1 MTDYIISLIIFA
13 SIQVA
18 TPGPANVIIM
28 ANAMRF
34 GVHPIMPFVAGVI
47 LGKQFIVW
55 PIGFGLMLVL
65 EKIPLLY
72 MILQGMM
79 LLYMTYL
86 AWKIANLRI
95 HHTEAKNTRPPN
107 FWAGL
112 LVHPVNPKAWAMI
125 ITIFTYFLPKENM
138 GFQNTA
144 IVALCLFFIQIVFQ
158 PLWAVFGT
166 YIRQVLMGKR
176 IEKYIMKMM
185 AATILIVLLWGL
197 FDGTNSFI
205 G

>member
-1 MTDYIISLIIFA
+1 
-13 SIQVA
+13 
-18 TPGPANVIIM
+18 
-28 ANAMRF
+28 
-34 GVHPIMPFVAGVI
+34 
-47 LGKQFIVW
+47 
-55 PIGFGLMLVL
+55 
-65 EKIPLLY
+65 
-72 MILQGMM
+72 
-79 LLYMTYL
+79 
-86 AWKIANLRI
+86 
-95 HHTEAKNTRPPN
+95 
-107 FWAGL
+107 
-112 LVHPVNPKAWAMI
+112 MI
-125 ITIFTYFLPKENM
+125 IKIFTYFLPKENM

-158 PLWAVFGT
+158 PLWSVFGT